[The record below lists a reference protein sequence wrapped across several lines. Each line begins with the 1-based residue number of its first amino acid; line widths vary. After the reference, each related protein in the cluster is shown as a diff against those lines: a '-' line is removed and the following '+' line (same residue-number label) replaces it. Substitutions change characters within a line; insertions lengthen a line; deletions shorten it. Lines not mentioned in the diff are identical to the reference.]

1 MKALTGGWSA
11 KLSYFCYLKF
21 SPLHSR
27 WPSTLLFLIL
37 SLWFPSCINWPLQCQ
52 WEDCMYNVGRLIII
66 MKNLQFHLQNINLN
80 FLGSSSNS
88 TQEWS
93 WQSGFQF
100 DFGFQYGFCFEN
112 LIHFRSDSY
121 YYWNRQSSSGLSMIL
136 VCVMV
141 SILKINSNPNWFLL
155 TWTWTAGSNL
165 QSFSSLLFQ

>member
-80 FLGSSSNS
+80 FLGSSSSS

-93 WQSGFQF
+93 WQSGF
-100 DFGFQYGFCFEN
+100 GFS
-112 LIHFRSDSY
+112 LILLFNMVSVLKIWFISDLIVITTGTGNPVLGSVWFWFVLWFLFWKSIPIPIDSY
-121 YYWNRQSSSGLSMIL
+121 
-136 VCVMV
+136 
-141 SILKINSNPNWFLL
+141 
-155 TWTWTAGSNL
+155 
-165 QSFSSLLFQ
+165 